1 MLKRIPMLLLAA
13 GLSTSAISDDYVAR
27 ARGGDMVRLTQ
38 QACHSDILAHV
49 PLPFHEAMQAA
60 QAVIDGKQYRACWIN
75 MGDGHIGLVY
85 EDADQARI
93 PIEHF
98 KRDGGI

>member
-1 MLKRIPMLLLAA
+1 MKRIIAALIAA
-13 GLSTSAISDDYVAR
+13 GFYTSAISDDYVAR

-38 QACHSDILAHV
+38 QPCPGDILAHV
-49 PLPFHEAMQAA
+49 PPPFHEAMQAA

-75 MGDGHIGLVY
+75 MGDGSIGLVY

>member
-1 MLKRIPMLLLAA
+1 MRVLVLAAALAA
-13 GLSTSAISDDYVAR
+13 GPAMSDDYVAR

-38 QACHSDILAHV
+38 QACPAEILAHV
-49 PLPFHEAMQAA
+49 PPPFHEAMQAA
-60 QAVIDGKQYRACWIN
+60 FAVIDGKQYRACWIN
-75 MGDGHIGLVY
+75 MGDGSIGLVY

>member
-1 MLKRIPMLLLAA
+1 MKRIIAALIAA
-13 GLSTSAISDDYVAR
+13 GITTSAISDDYVAR

-38 QACHSDILAHV
+38 QACPAEILVFVPPDFHAH
-49 PLPFHEAMQAA
+49 MQAA
-60 QAVIDGKQYRACWIN
+60 FAVIDGKQYRACWIN

-93 PIEHF
+93 SIEHF